1 VMQVE
6 NSDIAE
12 LLEEMADL
20 LEIDGANPFRVRA
33 YRNAARTLLDIGKDV
48 REMIE
53 AGEDLTKLPG
63 IGKDLAQKIQE
74 IVETGTFSD
83 LEEMRK
89 KVPRELTELLDIAG
103 LGPKRVGALYRTLG
117 ITNSEQ
123 LLKACK
129 EGKVSQ
135 LPGFGK
141 KTEAKILEAL
151 QTKFTTTQRFLI
163 AEAAPYAEAL
173 KSYLLEADGVKQVV
187 VAGSYRRRK
196 ETVGDLDILVT
207 ADPESN
213 PVDYFVRFPRVRD
226 ILAKGS
232 TKASIVL
239 KNGMQVDMRVVEEES
254 FGACLHYFTGSKAHN
269 IAIRKIAQKMGLK
282 INEYGIF
289 RGEERIAGEEEGSVF
304 EILGLDY
311 IQPELREDRGEVE
324 AAAAGKLPDLITLED
339 LKGDLHVHTSYTD
352 GNATIKA
359 MAEEA
364 KALGLKYI
372 AIADH
377 SRRLR
382 IANGLDSSNLL
393 KQVEEIDKLNSEIKG
408 FTILKAIEV
417 DILEDGSL
425 DLPDDVLKRLDLVV
439 GAVHSKFNLSKE
451 KQTARILRA
460 MENPHLSILA
470 HPTGRILLKRDP
482 YDLDVDAVINMA
494 RETGVVLELNA
505 NPYRLDLNDVY
516 CRQAKEAG
524 VKIAINTDAHSPA
537 EFLNLFWGIGQARRG
552 WLEPKDVLNTLP
564 VKKMLKALKR

>member
-1 VMQVE
+1 MQVE
-6 NSDIAE
+6 NSDIAAV
-12 LLEEMADL
+12 LEEMADL

-33 YRNAARTLLDIGKDV
+33 YRNAARMLLDIGKDV
-48 REMIE
+48 REMIH
-53 AGEDLTKLPG
+53 AGEDLTRLPG
-63 IGKDLAQKIQE
+63 IGKDLAQKIEE

-89 KVPRELTELLDIAG
+89 KVPRQLTELLDIAG

-123 LLKACK
+123 LFKACK

-151 QTKFTTTQRFLI
+151 KTKFTTTQRFLI

-173 KSYLLEADGVKQVV
+173 KSYLQQVEGVRQVV

-207 ADPESN
+207 AEPEAN
-213 PVDYFVRFPRVRD
+213 PGDFFVRFPQVRD
-226 ILAKGS
+226 VLAKGS

-311 IQPELREDRGEVE
+311 IEPELREDRGEVE
-324 AAAAGKLPDLITLED
+324 AAASGKLPRLITLGD
-339 LKGDLHVHTSYTD
+339 LKGDLHVHTNYTD
-352 GNATIKA
+352 GNASIET
-359 MAEEA
+359 MAQEA
-364 KALGLKYI
+364 KAFGLKYI

-393 KQVEEIDKLNSEIKG
+393 KQVDEIEELNSKIKG

-439 GAVHSKFNLSKE
+439 GAVHSKFNLPRE
-451 KQTARILRA
+451 KQTERLLRA
-460 MENPHLSILA
+460 MENPYLDILA

-482 YDLDVDAVINMA
+482 YDLDVDAVISMA
-494 RETGVVLELNA
+494 KETGVVLELNA

-537 EFLNLFWGIGQARRG
+537 EYLNLSWGIGQARRG
-552 WLEPKDVLNTLP
+552 WLEPEDVINTLS
-564 VKKMLKALKR
+564 VKKLLKALRR